1 MSIELPDQVVWLLNL
16 IGINWPAVD
25 EDQVRVF
32 ASHVRD
38 FATNISDTHQQA
50 SATIQEMGQ
59 SYSGASYEQLVETW
73 ARMSDSH
80 MTELTQA
87 CGVVAAALEVAADGI
102 VAAKMVAIGE
112 LVGLAV
118 SFAADQAAAVATF
131 GAAEA
136 AEALIV
142 KAAEKVVN
150 GLIQQLEQQIVGE
163 VIQAAVEPLE
173 QVVER
178 ALGGLVFQG
187 LEAALGDPE
196 PGASGGGEG
205 FSIVPDAVRAHAQ
218 TLQGHAD
225 QVATHASNF
234 GGAVAGLSF
243 GE

>member
-1 MSIELPDQVVWLLNL
+1 MSIELPGQVVWLLNL
-16 IGINWPAVD
+16 IGVNWPAVD
-25 EDQVRVF
+25 EDQVRAF

-38 FATNISDTHQQA
+38 FSNNISDTHQA
-50 SATIQEMGQ
+50 ATSTIQEMGQ
-59 SYSGASYEQLVETW
+59 SYSGSSYEQLVESW
-73 ARMSDSH
+73 GRMSQEH

-87 CGVVAAALEVAADGI
+87 CGVVATALDLAADGI

-112 LVGLAV
+112 LIALAV
-118 SFAADQAAAVATF
+118 SFAADQAAAVVTF

-142 KAAEKVVN
+142 KAAEKCVDA
-150 GLIQQLEQQIVGE
+150 LEQQLEQQIIGQ
-163 VIQAAVEPLE
+163 VIEAAVAPLE

-178 ALGGLVFQG
+178 ALGGLVFKG
-187 LEAALGDPE
+187 LETALGDPA
-196 PGASGGGEG
+196 PAAGGAGEG
-205 FSIVPDAVRAHAQ
+205 FSIAPDAVRAHAA

-234 GGAVAGLSF
+234 NGAIAGLSF